1 MSRKVK
7 EFIEIKDHASLD
19 ALIEKLIEV
28 RDALPED
35 AQAEVKMK
43 GDDVFGRLLSIVF
56 FRPQTAEE
64 AECDARYAEAYR
76 QSREQA
82 LSAIEG
88 GAGVDVA
95 APRRRL
101 RIVA

>member
-43 GDDVFGRLLSIVF
+43 GDDVFGRLLSI
-56 FRPQTAEE
+56 
-64 AECDARYAEAYR
+64 
-76 QSREQA
+76 
-82 LSAIEG
+82 
-88 GAGVDVA
+88 AG
-95 APRRRL
+95 RWL
-101 RIVA
+101 RGR